1 MNSAIVA
8 VAGSG
13 KTERLACAV
22 AKEPHPDRTAVLTFT
37 ETNQEEDA
45 RRIVQKVDPGSPPAR
60 VTGWR
65 AFLLNEIVLPYLPT
79 LYPGIQFNGLASKD
93 PPSFQYLSGP
103 SKYLSRD
110 GRAYPSFLGKLAFE
124 VIKSSRGAAVK
135 RLEDLYDA
143 IYIDEGQDLRG
154 NDLCVL
160 EELLKS
166 RIRISI
172 VLDPRQST
180 LSTAPRDPKH
190 ATKYPFAEVINLY
203 RIWERRGLLEIST
216 ENETHRCAPQVAL
229 LSDLIFEDSLGLGT
243 TTSNVSPR
251 GNHDGVFVVDKK
263 RLRDYAQEH
272 RALVLAMSESGR
284 FGVREAMNFGK
295 AKGLSRDDVII
306 FASNPIE
313 RLLKNEVR
321 LPPKSACGFYVAVTR
336 ARFSVAIAV
345 TNPEKTLE
353 AMNRPGSIWHQLNAR
368 LG

>member
-124 VIKSSRGAAVK
+124 A
-135 RLEDLYDA
+135 
-143 IYIDEGQDLRG
+143 
-154 NDLCVL
+154 
-160 EELLKS
+160 
-166 RIRISI
+166 
-172 VLDPRQST
+172 
-180 LSTAPRDPKH
+180 
-190 ATKYPFAEVINLY
+190 
-203 RIWERRGLLEIST
+203 
-216 ENETHRCAPQVAL
+216 
-229 LSDLIFEDSLGLGT
+229 
-243 TTSNVSPR
+243 
-251 GNHDGVFVVDKK
+251 
-263 RLRDYAQEH
+263 
-272 RALVLAMSESGR
+272 
-284 FGVREAMNFGK
+284 
-295 AKGLSRDDVII
+295 
-306 FASNPIE
+306 
-313 RLLKNEVR
+313 
-321 LPPKSACGFYVAVTR
+321 
-336 ARFSVAIAV
+336 
-345 TNPEKTLE
+345 
-353 AMNRPGSIWHQLNAR
+353 
-368 LG
+368 